1 MAKGTTVR
9 MWRRTI
15 IVLLFLIVGG
25 FGTIVVSLFRLQ
37 IIQGEELQTRAVN
50 QQTQDTS
57 LSAKRGT
64 IYDCNMKVL
73 ATSADVWKVVL
84 DPNYIRKEL
93 VQDQGKENIQ
103 DEIAE
108 RLAGILDLETADV
121 RALMEK
127 QTYYAVVKTKVETD
141 LKDQILELK
150 EELSLG
156 NAIQLEP
163 DYKRYYPYGAFASS
177 VLGFTNSENQGVT
190 GVEASYNDYLSGT
203 PGKLVTAK
211 NARGV
216 DMPFQ
221 YEQLVE
227 AQDGYSLV
235 LTLSLI
241 HISEPTRPY

>member
-73 ATSADVWKVVL
+73 ATSADVCKVVL

-121 RALMEK
+121 RVLMEK
-127 QTYYAVVKTKVETD
+127 QTYYAVVKTKVET
-141 LKDQILELK
+141 
-150 EELSLG
+150 
-156 NAIQLEP
+156 
-163 DYKRYYPYGAFASS
+163 RFSS
-177 VLGFTNSENQGVT
+177 
-190 GVEASYNDYLSGT
+190 
-203 PGKLVTAK
+203 
-211 NARGV
+211 
-216 DMPFQ
+216 
-221 YEQLVE
+221 
-227 AQDGYSLV
+227 
-235 LTLSLI
+235 SLI
-241 HISEPTRPY
+241 ISDITLTEPLPPVCLALPTVKTRVSPEWRHPITTICQELRANW

>member
-15 IVLLFLIVGG
+15 VVLAVMIVLG
-25 FGTIVVSLFRLQ
+25 FGALVVSLFRLQ

-57 LSAKRGT
+57 LSAKRVT

-93 VQDQGKENIQ
+93 VEDKGMEGIQ
-103 DEIAE
+103 DTIAQ
-108 RLAGILDLETADV
+108 RLAEILDLETADV

-141 LKDQILELK
+141 LK
-150 EELSLG
+150 
-156 NAIQLEP
+156 
-163 DYKRYYPYGAFASS
+163 
-177 VLGFTNSENQGVT
+177 
-190 GVEASYNDYLSGT
+190 
-203 PGKLVTAK
+203 
-211 NARGV
+211 
-216 DMPFQ
+216 
-221 YEQLVE
+221 
-227 AQDGYSLV
+227 
-235 LTLSLI
+235 
-241 HISEPTRPY
+241 

>member
-15 IVLLFLIVGG
+15 GVLVAMIVVG
-25 FGTIVVSLFRLQ
+25 FGTLIVSLFRLQ
-37 IIQGEELQTRAVN
+37 ILQGEELQTRAVN

-93 VQDQGKENIQ
+93 VEDKGMDGIQ
-103 DEIAE
+103 DTIAQ
-108 RLAGILDLETADV
+108 RLAEILELETADV

-150 EELSLG
+150 SELGLG

-190 GVEASYNDYLSGT
+190 GVEASYNEYLSGV
-203 PGKLVTAK
+203 PGKLVTAN
-211 NARGV
+211 NARGI

-227 AQDGYSLV
+227 A
-235 LTLSLI
+235 
-241 HISEPTRPY
+241 

>member
-1 MAKGTTVR
+1 
-9 MWRRTI
+9 
-15 IVLLFLIVGG
+15 
-25 FGTIVVSLFRLQ
+25 
-37 IIQGEELQTRAVN
+37 
-50 QQTQDTS
+50 
-57 LSAKRGT
+57 
-64 IYDCNMKVL
+64 MKVL

-93 VQDQGKENIQ
+93 VQDQGRENIQ

-177 VLGFTNSENQGVT
+177 VLGFTNSENQGCHR
-190 GVEASYNDYLSGT
+190 SG
-203 PGKLVTAK
+203 GIL
-211 NARGV
+211 
-216 DMPFQ
+216 
-221 YEQLVE
+221 
-227 AQDGYSLV
+227 
-235 LTLSLI
+235 
-241 HISEPTRPY
+241 